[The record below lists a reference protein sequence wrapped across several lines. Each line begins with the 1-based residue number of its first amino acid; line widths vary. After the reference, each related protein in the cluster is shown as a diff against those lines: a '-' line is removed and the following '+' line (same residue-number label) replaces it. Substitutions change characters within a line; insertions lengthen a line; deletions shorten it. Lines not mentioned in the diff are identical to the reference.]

1 MVRSIYRLLYD
12 SIRNDIV
19 NGTYP
24 FQSLIPTEA
33 ELCERFD
40 CSHSTV
46 RRALS
51 ELARDGYVQARQG
64 RGVSVIWQPATRE
77 TYGYATGGLE
87 TFPETCAAR
96 GLSPTTEL
104 LTFETL
110 EADEALAQLTG
121 FEPKTSL
128 VHMVRLRIA
137 SGTPVALEETYTSAD
152 EIPGLTPEIALGGT
166 YAHIKGTLG
175 LEILTSK
182 RLITM
187 QRASDDDAR
196 LLHVEPGSYIG
207 CVISQTFDS
216 NGIMFER
223 IESHQI
229 PEFFSARL
237 VVTRP
242 GSLPTK

>member
-1 MVRSIYRLLYD
+1 MVKSIYRSLYD
-12 SIRNDIV
+12 SIRADITSE
-19 NGTYP
+19 TYP
-24 FQSLIPTEA
+24 FQSLLPTEA
-33 ELCERFD
+33 ELCERFG

-64 RGVSVIWQPATRE
+64 RGVTVIWQPETRE

-104 LTFETL
+104 LTFERLVADKTL
-110 EADEALAQLTG
+110 AVRIG
-121 FEPKTSL
+121 FEAGTNL

-137 SGTPVALEETYTSAD
+137 SGTPVALEDTYTSAD
-152 EIPGLTPEIALGGT
+152 EIPGITPEVAVRGT
-166 YAHIKGTLG
+166 YAHIEGTLG
-175 LEILTSK
+175 LKILTSK

-187 QRASDDDAR
+187 QRANDDDTR

-207 CVISQTFDS
+207 CVVSQSFDS

-242 GSLPTK
+242 SATA

>member
-1 MVRSIYRLLYD
+1 MVKSIYRSLYD
-12 SIRNDIV
+12 SIRDDIV
-19 NGTYP
+19 NGVYP
-24 FQSLIPTEA
+24 FQSLLPTEV

-46 RRALS
+46 RRALG

-64 RGVSVIWQPATRE
+64 RGVSVIWQPETRE

-96 GLSPTTEL
+96 GLSPVTKL
-104 LTFETL
+104 LTFENL
-110 EADEALAQLTG
+110 KADDTLAQMTG
-121 FEPKTSL
+121 FAPGANL

-152 EIPGLTPEIALGGT
+152 EIPGITPEIALRGT
-166 YAHIKGTLG
+166 YAHIEGTLG

-182 RLITM
+182 RHISM
-187 QRASDDDAR
+187 RRADDDDAR
-196 LLHVEPGSYIG
+196 LLCVDPGSHIA
-207 CVISQTFDS
+207 CVISQSFDS

-229 PEFFSARL
+229 PEFFSVRL

-242 GSLPTK
+242 GAGK

>member
-1 MVRSIYRLLYD
+1 MVRSIYRSLYD
-12 SIRNDIV
+12 SIRADIV

-24 FQSLIPTEA
+24 FQSLLPTEV
-33 ELCERFD
+33 ELCERFG

-64 RGVSVIWQPATRE
+64 RGVSVIWQPETRE

-87 TFPETCAAR
+87 TFPETCATR

-104 LTFETL
+104 LAFDHL
-110 EADEALAQLTG
+110 VADEALAEFTG
-121 FEPKTSL
+121 FETGTSL

-152 EIPGLTPEIALGGT
+152 EIPGITPEVALGGT
-166 YAHIKGTLG
+166 YAHIEGTLG
-175 LEILTSK
+175 LKILTSK

-187 QRASDDDAR
+187 RRATDDDVR
-196 LLHVEPGSYIG
+196 LLRVEPGSHVG

-223 IESHQI
+223 IESHQV
-229 PEFFSARL
+229 PEFFSVRL

-242 GSLPTK
+242 AAR